1 MKNCAIINCKI
12 CEHEG
17 HYCFICNDHT
27 KFNIVPSVNVKKKS
41 DLDKQLGNFRACF
54 GNNNTKIYL
63 AEYTVLM
70 TTPIVNL
77 HDGTFRL
84 IVWDENEIRI
94 WHEHGNELDDFIKDG
109 GFSLVYDG
117 SYKD

>member
-1 MKNCAIINCKI
+1 MNCKD
-12 CEHEG
+12 CKLEG
-17 HYCFICNDHT
+17 HYCFSCNGHT
-27 KFNIVPSVNVKKKS
+27 KFHIIPHIKFKA

-54 GNNNTKIYL
+54 GNNNTKLYL

-94 WHEHGNELDDFIKDG
+94 WHEHGNELDEFIKEG

-117 SYKD
+117 SNKDE